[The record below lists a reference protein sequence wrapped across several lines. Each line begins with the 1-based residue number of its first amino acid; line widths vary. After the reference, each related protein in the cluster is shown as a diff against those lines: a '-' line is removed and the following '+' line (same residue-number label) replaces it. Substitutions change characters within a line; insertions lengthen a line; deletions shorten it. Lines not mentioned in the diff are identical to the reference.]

1 MDHTAAKP
9 EPAPP
14 DPTRPGP
21 GRRERSQR
29 LKPAPERAEPP
40 ALANPFHGPLQWFPD
55 PAERVELLAAALPLR
70 QILPLTSGEPDRQW
84 LASLPLGGLQLTALV
99 ATSTRLLLH
108 RQSGITVLLGYGGEL
123 RLRLAHRI
131 APCRPDSL
139 LLLGGEPC
147 LWEGQAWSVVAL
159 QVPTESLL
167 AACQEM
173 AGEEAK
179 PSAWKR
185 LIHTTSA
192 FALGSDDETVP
203 LQQALRHL
211 VAMIAEL
218 ADLGEP
224 GESLLQRLQLEEP
237 ALRLLAAL
245 LVPELRRPRPLK
257 LPRQR
262 LARDSFAELLT
273 YIQGNLAKPLNF
285 SELEAHS
292 HYSRRALQY
301 AFQERL
307 GCTASQWIRGQRLDL
322 ARRCL
327 EHPQHDD
334 TVSSIATTC
343 GYRSMSLF
351 SIDFQQRFHVKPS
364 QVLREARASHP
375 G

>member
-1 MDHTAAKP
+1 V
-9 EPAPP
+9 
-14 DPTRPGP
+14 PTRAGHRLEEQRQTLEAAPG
-21 GRRERSQR
+21 S
-29 LKPAPERAEPP
+29 ADVP
-40 ALANPFHGPLQWFPD
+40 ALASPFHHHLEWLAD
-55 PAERVELLAAALPLR
+55 PAERQERLSAALPLR
-70 QILPLTSGEPDRQW
+70 RILPLSSGEPSRQW
-84 LASLPLGGLQLTALV
+84 LASLPLGGLLLTALI
-99 ATSTRLLLH
+99 ATSTRLLLD

-123 RLRLAHRI
+123 RLRQAHQVGH
-131 APCRPDSL
+131 CRPNSL

-159 QVPTESLL
+159 KVPTESLL
-167 AACQEM
+167 AACQAM

-185 LIHTTSA
+185 LIHSTHS
-192 FALGSDDETVP
+192 FQLGSDDGTVP
-203 LQQALRHL
+203 LQEALRHL
-211 VAMIAEL
+211 VAMIADL
-218 ADLGEP
+218 TNLGEP
-224 GESLLQRLQLEEP
+224 GKSLLQRVQLEDP

-245 LVPELRRPRPLK
+245 LVPELRRAQPLE
-257 LPRQR
+257 LARQR
-262 LARDSFAELLT
+262 LARDPFAELLS
-273 YIQGNLAKPLNF
+273 YIQQHLADPLNL
-285 SELEAHS
+285 SELETHS

-322 ARRCL
+322 ARRSL
-327 EHPQHDD
+327 EHPQPAD
-334 TVSSIATTC
+334 TVGSIATAC

>member
-1 MDHTAAKP
+1 
-9 EPAPP
+9 
-14 DPTRPGP
+14 
-21 GRRERSQR
+21 
-29 LKPAPERAEPP
+29 L
-40 ALANPFHGPLQWFPD
+40 LAD
-55 PAERVELLAAALPLR
+55 PAGRQERLAASLPLR

-84 LASLPLGGLQLTALV
+84 QATLELGGLQLTALV
-99 ATSTRLLLH
+99 ATATRLLLH

-123 RLRLAHRI
+123 RLRQAHRI
-131 APCRPDSL
+131 TPCRPDSL
-139 LLLGGEPC
+139 LLLGGEAS
-147 LWEGQAWSVVAL
+147 LWEGNEWSVVAL

-167 AACQEM
+167 AACQVM

-179 PSAWKR
+179 PSTWKR
-185 LIHTTSA
+185 LIHTTHA
-192 FALGSDDETVP
+192 FALSSNDDTVP

-211 VAMIAEL
+211 VTMIADL
-218 ADLGEP
+218 ANLGEP
-224 GESLLQRLQLEEP
+224 GESLLQRLQLEDP

-245 LVPELRRPRPLK
+245 LVPELRRCRPLE
-257 LPRQR
+257 LARQR
-262 LARDSFAELLT
+262 LARDPFAELLS
-273 YIQGNLAKPLNF
+273 YIQAHLADPLNL

-327 EHPQHDD
+327 EHPRHDD
-334 TVSSIATTC
+334 SVASIATAC

>member
-1 MDHTAAKP
+1 V
-9 EPAPP
+9 
-14 DPTRPGP
+14 
-21 GRRERSQR
+21 ER
-29 LKPAPERAEPP
+29 
-40 ALANPFHGPLQWFPD
+40 
-55 PAERVELLAAALPLR
+55 LAAALPLR

-84 LASLPLGGLQLTALV
+84 LATLPLGGLELTALV

-123 RLRLAHRI
+123 RLRQAHRI
-131 APCRPDSL
+131 APCHPDSL

-167 AACQEM
+167 AACQAM

-211 VAMIAEL
+211 VAMIADL
-218 ADLGEP
+218 ANLGEP

-245 LVPELRRPRPLK
+245 LVPELRRPRPLE
-257 LPRQR
+257 LARQR
-262 LARDSFAELLT
+262 LARDPFAELLT
-273 YIQGNLAKPLNF
+273 YIQANLAEPLNL

-301 AFQERL
+301 AFQKRL
-307 GCTASQWIRGQRLDL
+307 GCTASQWIRNQRLDL
-322 ARRCL
+322 ARQRL
-327 EHPQHDD
+327 QQPQPGDS
-334 TVSSIATTC
+334 VASIAASC

-351 SIDFQQRFHVKPS
+351 SVDFQQRFHVKPS
-364 QVLREARASHP
+364 HLLREARAGLP
-375 G
+375 PETW